1 MDLNEQASKQ
11 LTKFEA
17 TLKELTE
24 ENCLMDEDQL
34 IDFIDDWSNTAYEN
48 DIEHWQIALS
58 CRFSENQRYQEAWET
73 ALQLH
78 DLQDGTDLLMAAC
91 AKWFVH
97 FVLVD
102 EFGGYEIAPD

>member
-1 MDLNEQASKQ
+1 MDLKEQASKQ
-11 LTKFEA
+11 LTKFQA
-17 TLKELTE
+17 TIKELTE

-48 DIEHWQIALS
+48 DIERWQIALS
-58 CRFSENQRYQEAWET
+58 CRFNENQRYQEAWET

-78 DLQDGTDLLMAAC
+78 DSQDGTDLLMAAC